1 MLLKQ
6 SCLIAASAALI
17 VTFNPALAAETPP
30 AAGPVATAV
39 PPPSPMPPKQT
50 LLEKSVDLKTGKIDT
65 KVFRIVFPKGFKT
78 PAHVHE
84 GPGPRYVV
92 KGRVK
97 IEEAGQTA
105 EYGPGQVF
113 WETGGV
119 MTAEN
124 ISEGEAEL
132 IIFEVTPRKLAPTP
146 PEAATPKK

>member
-1 MLLKQ
+1 MKKLATLPLFLTAFTLTSAPLQ
-6 SCLIAASAALI
+6 AEEAAVAQ
-17 VTFNPALAAETPP
+17 
-30 AAGPVATAV
+30 PV
-39 PPPSPMPPKQT
+39 PMPPKQT
-50 LLEKSVDLKTGKIDT
+50 LLEQPVDLNTTKIQAS
-65 KVFRIVFPKGFKT
+65 VFRLTLPRGFKT
-78 PAHVHE
+78 PQHVHD

-113 WETGGV
+113 WETGAV

-132 IIFEVTPRKLAPTP
+132 IIFEVTPRKPAPTP
-146 PEAATPKK
+146 PEATTPKK

>member
-1 MLLKQ
+1 MMKL
-6 SCLIAASAALI
+6 AALPLFL
-17 VTFNPALAAETPP
+17 TAFALTSASLHAEE
-30 AAGPVATAV
+30 AAV
-39 PPPSPMPPKQT
+39 PPQPAPMPPKQT
-50 LLEKSVDLKTGKIDT
+50 LLEQPVDLNTTKIQAS
-65 KVFRIVFPKGFKT
+65 VFRLTLPRGFKT
-78 PAHVHE
+78 PQHVHD

-113 WETGGV
+113 WETGAV

-132 IIFEVTPRKLAPTP
+132 IIFEVTPRKPAPTP

>member
-1 MLLKQ
+1 MMKLAALPLL
-6 SCLIAASAALI
+6 LAAFTLASAPLH
-17 VTFNPALAAETPP
+17 AEE
-30 AAGPVATAV
+30 AAGAQ
-39 PPPSPMPPKQT
+39 PSPMPPKQT
-50 LLEKSVDLKTGKIDT
+50 LLEQPVDLNTTKIQAS
-65 KVFRIVFPKGFKT
+65 VFRLTLPRGFKT
-78 PAHVHE
+78 PQHVHD

-132 IIFEVTPRKLAPTP
+132 IIFEVSPRKPAPTP

>member
-1 MLLKQ
+1 MMKL
-6 SCLIAASAALI
+6 AALPLFL
-17 VTFNPALAAETPP
+17 TAFALTSAPIHAEETPEAEP
-30 AAGPVATAV
+30 A
-39 PPPSPMPPKQT
+39 PMPPKQT
-50 LLEKSVDLKTGKIDT
+50 LLEQPIDLNTSKIQAS
-65 KVFRIVFPKGFKT
+65 VFRLTLPKGFKT
-78 PAHVHE
+78 PQHVHD

-132 IIFEVTPRKLAPTP
+132 IIFEVSPRKPAPA

>member
-1 MLLKQ
+1 MMKL
-6 SCLIAASAALI
+6 AALPLFL
-17 VTFNPALAAETPP
+17 TAFALTSAPIHAEETPAAQP
-30 AAGPVATAV
+30 A
-39 PPPSPMPPKQT
+39 PMPPKQT
-50 LLEKSVDLKTGKIDT
+50 LLEQPIDLNTSKIQAS
-65 KVFRIVFPKGFKT
+65 VFRLTLPKGFKT
-78 PAHVHE
+78 PQHVHD

-132 IIFEVTPRKLAPTP
+132 IIFEVSPRKAAPA

>member
-1 MLLKQ
+1 MMKL
-6 SCLIAASAALI
+6 AALPLFL
-17 VTFNPALAAETPP
+17 TAFALTSAPIHAEETPEAQP
-30 AAGPVATAV
+30 A
-39 PPPSPMPPKQT
+39 PMPPKQT
-50 LLEKSVDLKTGKIDT
+50 LLEQPIDLNTSKIQAS
-65 KVFRIVFPKGFKT
+65 VFRLTLPKGFKT
-78 PAHVHE
+78 PQHVHD

-132 IIFEVTPRKLAPTP
+132 IIFEVSPRKAAPA

>member
-1 MLLKQ
+1 MMKL
-6 SCLIAASAALI
+6 AALPLFLTAFTLTSASLHAEEAA
-17 VTFNPALAAETPP
+17 VAQPA
-30 AAGPVATAV
+30 
-39 PPPSPMPPKQT
+39 PMPPKQT
-50 LLEKSVDLKTGKIDT
+50 LLEQPVDLDTTKIQAS
-65 KVFRIVFPKGFKT
+65 VFRLTLPRGFKT
-78 PAHVHE
+78 PQHVHD

-132 IIFEVTPRKLAPTP
+132 IIFEVSPRKPAPAP
-146 PEAATPKK
+146 PEAVTPKK

>member
-1 MLLKQ
+1 MMKL
-6 SCLIAASAALI
+6 AALPLFLTAFALTSAPLHAEEAA
-17 VTFNPALAAETPP
+17 VAQPA
-30 AAGPVATAV
+30 
-39 PPPSPMPPKQT
+39 PMPPKQT
-50 LLEKSVDLKTGKIDT
+50 LLEQPVDLDSTKIQASVYRLT
-65 KVFRIVFPKGFKT
+65 LPRGFKT
-78 PAHVHE
+78 PQHVHD

-97 IEEAGQTA
+97 IEEAGQTS

-132 IIFEVTPRKLAPTP
+132 IIFEVSPRKPATTT

>member
-1 MLLKQ
+1 
-6 SCLIAASAALI
+6 
-17 VTFNPALAAETPP
+17 
-30 AAGPVATAV
+30 
-39 PPPSPMPPKQT
+39 
-50 LLEKSVDLKTGKIDT
+50 
-65 KVFRIVFPKGFKT
+65 
-78 PAHVHE
+78 
-84 GPGPRYVV
+84 VV

-132 IIFEVTPRKLAPTP
+132 IIFEVSPRKAAPA

>member
-1 MLLKQ
+1 MMKL
-6 SCLIAASAALI
+6 AALPLFLTAFTLTSAPI
-17 VTFNPALAAETPP
+17 HAEEAAVAQPA
-30 AAGPVATAV
+30 
-39 PPPSPMPPKQT
+39 PMPPKQT
-50 LLEKSVDLKTGKIDT
+50 LLEQPVDLDTTKIQAS
-65 KVFRIVFPKGFKT
+65 VFRLTLPRGFKT
-78 PAHVHE
+78 PQHVHD

-97 IEEAGQTA
+97 IEEPGQTA

-132 IIFEVTPRKLAPTP
+132 IIFEVSHRKPAPTP

>member
-1 MLLKQ
+1 MMKL
-6 SCLIAASAALI
+6 AALPLFL
-17 VTFNPALAAETPP
+17 TAFALTSAPIHAEETPEAQP
-30 AAGPVATAV
+30 A
-39 PPPSPMPPKQT
+39 PMPPKQT
-50 LLEKSVDLKTGKIDT
+50 LLEQPIDLNTSKIQAS
-65 KVFRIVFPKGFKT
+65 VFRLTLPKGFKT
-78 PAHVHE
+78 PQHVHD

-132 IIFEVTPRKLAPTP
+132 IIFEVSPRKAVPA
-146 PEAATPKK
+146 PEAVNPKK

>member
-1 MLLKQ
+1 MMKL
-6 SCLIAASAALI
+6 AALPLFLTAFTLTSAPLHAEEAA
-17 VTFNPALAAETPP
+17 VAQPAPMP
-30 AAGPVATAV
+30 
-39 PPPSPMPPKQT
+39 PMPPKQT
-50 LLEKSVDLKTGKIDT
+50 LLEQPVDLNTTKIQAS
-65 KVFRIVFPKGFKT
+65 VFRLTLPRGFKT
-78 PAHVHE
+78 PQHVHD

-132 IIFEVTPRKLAPTP
+132 IIFEVSPRKPAPTP